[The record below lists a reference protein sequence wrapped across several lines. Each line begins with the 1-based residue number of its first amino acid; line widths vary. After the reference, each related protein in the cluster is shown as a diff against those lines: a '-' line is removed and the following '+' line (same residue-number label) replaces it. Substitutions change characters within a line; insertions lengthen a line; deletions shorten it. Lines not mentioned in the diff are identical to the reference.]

1 MLEVIQ
7 MIYVISDI
15 HGEYE
20 AYKKLLKTINFS
32 EQDEL
37 FVLGDCIDRG
47 SEPIKVLQDMMLR
60 ANVYPIIG
68 NHEYMALKVLKQLM
82 REITEENCE
91 SISNSNLMQ
100 ELLLWQQDGG
110 NVTLEQFQKLSDEER
125 YDILEYLEEFSPYEE
140 IEINN
145 IQYVLVHAGLDNFS
159 DEKDLSSYEL
169 YELIFNSPDYNK
181 MYYKDKYLV
190 TGHLPTISIE
200 GNDGE
205 VIIKNNHIAIDCGKV
220 FGGKLAAV
228 CLDTMDMFYV

>member
-1 MLEVIQ
+1 

-20 AYKKLLKTINFS
+20 SYRKLLETINFS

-47 SEPIKVLQDMMLR
+47 PEPIKVLQDMMTR
-60 ANVYPIIG
+60 FNVYPIIG
-68 NHEYMALKVLKQLM
+68 NHEYMALKVLKKLM
-82 REITEENCE
+82 LEITEESCD
-91 SISNSNLMQ
+91 SISNSNLIQ

-110 NVTLEQFQKLSDEER
+110 NVTLEQFQKLRIEER

-140 IEINN
+140 AKVNDRH
-145 IQYVLVHAGLDNFS
+145 YVLVHAGLDNFS
-159 DEKDLSSYEL
+159 EEKNLEDYEL
-169 YELIFNSPDYNK
+169 YELIFNPPDYNK
-181 MYYKDKYLV
+181 IYYKNKYLV
-190 TGHLPTISIE
+190 TGHLPTLSNG
-200 GNDGE
+200 GNNGS

-228 CLDTMDMFYV
+228 CLDTLETFYT